1 MTREELG
8 DRALDLL
15 ERYALLLAF
24 IGVMVFFSVWGRTS
38 DTFPTTA
45 NIKNVLGNQAVV
57 GILAIAIMIP
67 LVSGRF
73 DFSVGPVA
81 GLAQVLV
88 AGLMA
93 RSGAPLVV
101 AVLVGIGVGAV
112 VGVLNGVVIA
122 WIGVNSVLV
131 TLGIAAVASGLVT
144 WYTGSQ
150 SIITGIS
157 RSLVDFGSG
166 EWLGIPRTVYVLAVV
181 AFLAGYLLGW
191 TPYGRYLQAIG
202 SNERAAELVGVP
214 VARFAGLSFLISGGL
229 AGIAGVLLVARNG
242 SASPQVGTVGDSVQA
257 LAAAFLGATAF
268 RPGRFNVAGTLL
280 AIFFL
285 AFTVTGL
292 SLAGVAGWIT
302 DVFDGAALFVA
313 VVVSTLVGRRRAATA

>member
-1 MTREELG
+1 VTRPELG
-8 DRALDLL
+8 DRALDLV

-24 IGVMVFFSVWGRTS
+24 IAVMVFFSLWGRTS

-93 RSGAPLVV
+93 RSGIPLAV
-101 AVLVGIGVGAV
+101 AVLAGIGVGVV
-112 VGVLNGVVIA
+112 VGVLNGTVIA

-131 TLGIAAVASGLVT
+131 TLGVAAVASGLVT
-144 WYTGSQ
+144 WYTNSQ

-157 RSLVDFGSG
+157 KSLVDFGSG
-166 EWLGIPRTVYVLAVV
+166 QWLGIPRTVYVLAVV

-214 VARFAGLSFLISGGL
+214 VARFVALSFLISGCL
-229 AGIAGVLLVARNG
+229 AGLAGVLLVARNG

-268 RPGRFNVAGTLL
+268 RPGRFNVSGTLL

-302 DVFDGAALFVA
+302 DVFDGAALLVA
-313 VVVSTLVGRRRAATA
+313 VVISTLVGRRSSAAV

>member
-1 MTREELG
+1 MTRTAPG

-24 IGVMVFFSVWGRTS
+24 IAVMVFFSVWGRTS

-81 GLAQVLV
+81 GLTQVLV

-93 RSGAPLVV
+93 RSGVPLAV
-101 AVLVGIGVGAV
+101 AVLAGIGVGVV
-112 VGVLNGVVIA
+112 VGLLNGTVIA

-131 TLGIAAVASGLVT
+131 TLGVAAVASGLVT

-157 RSLVDFGSG
+157 KSLVDFGSG
-166 EWLGIPRTVYVLAVV
+166 QWLGIPRTVYVLAVV

-214 VARFAGLSFLISGGL
+214 VARFAAFSFLISGCL

-268 RPGRFNVAGTLL
+268 RPGRFNVSGTLL

-302 DVFDGAALFVA
+302 DVFDGAALLVA
-313 VVVSTLVGRRRAATA
+313 VVISTLVGRRSSAAV